1 MPFRK
6 VYKALFGLRRF
17 EKLLRPPRM
26 YSNPRD
32 PHRIDFDTALIA
44 GRSAARSPENVQQL
58 MKLHDVAS
66 VDALVPLL
74 PDRRYRRHPLR
85 RLRSILRAI
94 GGGSIYNPDNRL
106 RRQLRRAGHYTHRD
120 IRARIHAIE
129 EFERE

>member
-32 PHRIDFDTALIA
+32 PRRIDFDTALIA

-58 MKLHDVAS
+58 MKQHSAAS
-66 VDALVPLL
+66 VDELAAVL
-74 PDRRYRRHPLR
+74 PDRRYHRRPLR

-94 GGGSIYNPDNRL
+94 GGGSIYNPDNAL
-106 RRQLRRAGHYTHRD
+106 RRQLRRAGFYTHRD
-120 IRARIHAIE
+120 IKSRIQAIE
-129 EFERE
+129 DFE